1 MSPSQLRIIMIGLV
15 VLLVLWG
22 GSELLSRGSDRITGS
37 LALPLVPDSLVDSIT
52 LVKGRDSIVLARDK
66 GNTWSANGHRAAV
79 SAVSD
84 LLRAFRDTTRPE
96 LVAQDPSSFARLSV
110 DSATG
115 RWVTLR
121 GRGKE
126 RLALVVG
133 GRGPDYQSLYVR
145 RPGDRHVYLWRG
157 QLAPLV
163 DRSPDDW
170 RDKRIAALE
179 PDSIAAL
186 EVERGTDRY
195 ALRRTGKTWALS
207 VGKVDSAAVGRYLE
221 RLRAI
226 MAQGF
231 VTPHEADSVRAAHAK
246 TRRLLVRGARGDV
259 LLSLAFDSTTTGYL
273 VRHLAGVGGE
283 GATIYRMNSWDVD
296 GVTPASRSL
305 GPTPTPVPATK
316 PPSKSNKPS
325 KPTKP

>member
-1 MSPSQLRIIMIGLV
+1 MSPSQLRMIMIGLV

-22 GSELLSRGSDRITGS
+22 GSELLSRGSDRIAGS
-37 LALPLVPDSLVDSIT
+37 LALPVVPDSLVDSIT
-52 LVKGRDSIVLARDK
+52 LAKGRDSIVLTRDK
-66 GNTWSANGHRAAV
+66 DTWSVNEHRAAG

-84 LLRAFRDTTRPE
+84 LLHALKDKTRPE

-126 RLALVVG
+126 RLVLVVG

-157 QLAPLV
+157 QLASLV
-163 DRSPDDW
+163 DRGADDW
-170 RDKRIAALE
+170 RDKRIATLE
-179 PDSIAAL
+179 PDSIGGL

-207 VGKVDSAAVGRYLE
+207 VGKVDSAAVARYLE

-231 VTPHEADSVRAAHAK
+231 ATPHEADSVRAAHPK

-259 LLSLAFDSTTTGYL
+259 LLALAFDSTTTGYL
-273 VRHLAGVGGE
+273 VRHIAGVGGE

-305 GPTPTPVPATK
+305 SPTPTPAPGAK
-316 PPSKSNKPS
+316 LPS

>member
-15 VLLVLWG
+15 ALLVLWG
-22 GSELLSRGSDRITGS
+22 GSELLSRGSDRMTGS
-37 LALPLVPDSLVDSIT
+37 LALAVVPDSLVDSIT
-52 LVKGRDSIVLARDK
+52 LIKGRDSILLTRDK
-66 GNTWSANGHRAAV
+66 GTTWSVNGHRAAV

-84 LLRAFRDTTRPE
+84 LLHALKDTTRPE

-157 QLAPLV
+157 QLAALV
-163 DRSPDDW
+163 DRGADDW

-179 PDSIAAL
+179 PDSIGGL

-207 VGKVDSAAVGRYLE
+207 VGKVDSAAVARYLE

-231 VTPHEADSVRAAHAK
+231 VAPHEADSVRAARAK

-305 GPTPTPVPATK
+305 SPTPTPTPA
-316 PPSKSNKPS
+316 PS